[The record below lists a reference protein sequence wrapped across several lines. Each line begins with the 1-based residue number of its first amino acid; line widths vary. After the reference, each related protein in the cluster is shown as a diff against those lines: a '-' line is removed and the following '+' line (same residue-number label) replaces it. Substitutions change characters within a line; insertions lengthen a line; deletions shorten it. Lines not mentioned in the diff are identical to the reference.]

1 MLNYYWLWLG
11 LGDLTTHP
19 ASSERALLVVISLS
33 LARSVSWPA
42 PKLIK
47 VSSVDCD
54 ASKVLVESV
63 TFPSVLASVCFRVVC
78 WEQFHHL
85 RLYYHDAQYRPAPR
99 CFHFQV
105 PLAFSVRPHHTHSP
119 LRPARARQ
127 RQGRQSWQP
136 PPPPPRGTCMRHGW
150 ALNAKCCWHG
160 TAPLPRL
167 SEKKGGGVASWVR
180 MWFACSGV
188 VGRISRSCV
197 HVLWV
202 WVHAPGNKKLL
213 LPGHEYI
220 QTTDRPANLS
230 LSLSVLGMGVGRR
243 GVGDP
248 PPIPCAAQA
257 KEARTHADRPPGW
270 LQRTTRTHAHPHPHP
285 HRSSSGLTA
294 GT

>member
-1 MLNYYWLWLG
+1 MLHYYWLWTVVRFRRLDDAPG
-11 LGDLTTHP
+11 QQR
-19 ASSERALLVVISLS
+19 ACFISCERELSRS

-150 ALNAKCCWHG
+150 ALNGKCCWHG

-230 LSLSVLGMGVGRR
+230 LSLCVGYGGGETRR
-243 GVGDP
+243 RRSTPDP
-248 PPIPCAAQA
+248 MCSASQGGKDPRGPPAWLAAA
-257 KEARTHADRPPGW
+257 YTYTRAPAPLIFRTDC
-270 LQRTTRTHAHPHPHP
+270 
-285 HRSSSGLTA
+285 SED
-294 GT
+294 